1 LLLVVSL
8 YAWRVDVR
16 GDSFNNDTL
25 VQAVAHHEGWSAED
39 HRRFQIVRD
48 RINGAERVEEAFL
61 ILRGGT
67 EPLIER
73 AAGVASWPR
82 WETQQLGGGDTPI
95 LDALAMLANRLTSLV
110 SE

>member
-1 LLLVVSL
+1 PTQWLVTRVPL
-8 YAWRVDVR
+8 YAWPVDER

-25 VQAVAHHEGWSAED
+25 VQAVAHHERWSAED
-39 HRRFQIVRD
+39 HRRFEIVRD

-67 EPLIER
+67 ESLIER

-82 WETQQLGGGDTPI
+82 WETEQLRGGDTPI
-95 LDALAMLANRLTSLV
+95 LDALAMLANRLT
-110 SE
+110 